1 MVDYILIFV
10 ISFALGMAGASVVLL
25 FAVGVSVGAR
35 DILLR
40 TGRGWANLCCVWS
53 RDRSGGLIFHIHKMG
68 NR

>member
-40 TGRGWANLCCVWS
+40 TGRGWAILAT
-53 RDRSGGLIFHIHKMG
+53 RRKEDR
-68 NR
+68 